1 MGLALDGDGLH
12 QRGKDGERRFVGRNR
27 ERAEGRDGGRE
38 RERRGPNG
46 QFGRSGQLKKDEEIG
61 LCRRRRDST
70 ERAGVPQTG
79 RRLSG
84 MRDPSPRFPSPCR
97 SPRHPSTPLPHH
109 YRPSR
114 LSLLLHS
121 PRANRQHT
129 VSPLPIATHD
139 RDRELLAMEPILSR
153 LLVRVHVD
161 ESSFF
166 LSIFFLSRSIRWIV
180 RCFVSLRE

>member
-1 MGLALDGDGLH
+1 MITTRGREMLALAQRATWTKKEILGVRRGGEYGLALDGDGLH

-46 QFGRSGQLKKDEEIG
+46 RLGRSGQLKKDEEIG

-84 MRDPSPRFPSPCR
+84 MRDPSPRLPSPGR
-97 SPRHPSTPLPHH
+97 SPRRPSTPLPPTTTDPRGFPSFSTLRAPTDNTPLHH
-109 YRPSR
+109 YQSR
-114 LSLLLHS
+114 HTIET
-121 PRANRQHT
+121 AN
-129 VSPLPIATHD
+129 
-139 RDRELLAMEPILSR
+139 
-153 LLVRVHVD
+153 
-161 ESSFF
+161 
-166 LSIFFLSRSIRWIV
+166 
-180 RCFVSLRE
+180 C